1 MLDADIRLHKGT
13 WRLSASLGARSGQ
26 TVAVVGPNGSGKT
39 SLLHA
44 LAGITPLADGFVTY
58 ADDSWDDPSR
68 RLLVRPDLRDA
79 AICFQDAR
87 LFPHLSVLDNVAF
100 AGRCSGLSKSE
111 SRSQAIEWID
121 RFGLAGLADRKPGQL
136 SGGQARRASL
146 ARTLATHAS
155 LLLLDEPTA
164 SLDGPSVVE
173 IRELLRSVLADRQG
187 VAVVVSHDPRD
198 VLGLAD
204 RIVVLEDGN
213 VINAGTAT
221 QIASQP
227 GSAYVADLVGAN
239 LISGSAS
246 EGLFITAT
254 GATFAAPSQ
263 LNGSVFAAIPTRS
276 VRVSIADPVSSAQT
290 PGVMRWV
297 ATVAAVEHQWAD
309 VRIRLR
315 GQIELLADIPLA
327 SFGSR
332 SFVPGDRVSVE
343 VSAADVSVYPAP
355 DRGSRPIRR

>member
-1 MLDADIRLHKGT
+1 MSKGT
-13 WRLSASLGARSGQ
+13 WRLRASLSAKSGE

-39 SLLHA
+39 SLLQA

-58 ADDSWDDPSR
+58 SNDRWDDPPR
-68 RLLVRPDLRDA
+68 GLLVRPDVRDA

-100 AGRCSGLSKSE
+100 PGRCSGRSRSE
-111 SRSQAIEWID
+111 SRERATEWIE
-121 RFGLAGLADRKPGQL
+121 RFGLAGLAGRKPGQL
-136 SGGQARRASL
+136 SGGQARRVSL
-146 ARTLATHAS
+146 ARTLATRAS

-164 SLDGPSVVE
+164 SLDGQATVE
-173 IRELLRSVLADRQG
+173 IRELLREVLSDRQG

-204 RIVVLEDGN
+204 QIVVLEDGS
-213 VINAGTAT
+213 VINSGTAT
-221 QIASQP
+221 QIAAQP

-246 EGLFITAT
+246 GGSFTAES
-254 GATFAAPSQ
+254 GMAFAAPAQ
-263 LNGSVFAAIPTRS
+263 LNGSVLAAIPSRA
-276 VRVSIADPVSSAQT
+276 VRVSVADSPGSAQT
-290 PGVMRWV
+290 PGLIRWV
-297 ATVAAVEHQWAD
+297 ATVEAVEHQWAD

-315 GQIELLADIPLA
+315 GPIELLADIPLA

-332 SFVPGDRVSVE
+332 RFEPGDRVSVE
-343 VSAADVSVYPAP
+343 INEADVSIYPAADQP
-355 DRGSRPIRR
+355 PNQP